1 MDKQLETTDRQ
12 PKRRGFFDR
21 PASVDFFMNAGG
33 RFFVGLLIGIGFGQF
48 LCASLIKD
56 ELIPLNSMFWFITW
70 LVLFFIGLVITDR
83 AVNRSAAPETE
94 RSKT

>member
-21 PASVDFFMNAGG
+21 PASFDFFMAAGG
-33 RFFVGLLIGIGFGQF
+33 RFLGGLLIGIGFGQF

-70 LVLFFIGLVITDR
+70 LVLFFIGLVITHR
-83 AVNRSAAPETE
+83 AVRRSAAPGNVH
-94 RSKT
+94 SKA